1 MSDAARSHLRR
12 CDAVIR
18 RPRAAVFPLRTA
30 VLVLAL
36 VAAGR
41 AWPVDVF
48 VEALLP
54 NLAVLQI
61 DGKRVT
67 LRAGESLG
75 ELTLISS
82 DARSAI
88 VEINGEQ
95 RQLQVSQRISS
106 AFSQPEAREVVVR
119 RDERLQYRT
128 NAEINGVRLP
138 VLVDTGANMIALNA
152 RQALAV
158 GIGRNEGTPARVQ
171 TASDVLPARQVTL
184 DSVDVGGI
192 RVDAVTAMIIDGE
205 QPSTVLLGMSFLQ
218 HVDMQEKDGVLT
230 LRGRW

>member
-1 MSDAARSHLRR
+1 MICRLQGVS
-12 CDAVIR
+12 
-18 RPRAAVFPLRTA
+18 FPVRTA
-30 VLVLAL
+30 VLVLTL
-36 VAAGR
+36 AAATR
-41 AWPVDVF
+41 AWSLEVF

-67 LRAGESLG
+67 LRAGESSG
-75 ELTLISS
+75 ELKLISS

-88 VEINGEQ
+88 VQINGEQ

-106 AFSQPEAREVVVR
+106 AFSQPESREVVVR

-128 NAEINGVRLP
+128 NAEINGVRMP

-152 RQALAV
+152 SQAAAV
-158 GIGRNEGTPARVQ
+158 GIGRDEGTPARVQ
-171 TASDVLPARQVTL
+171 TASDVLPARRVTL

-192 RVDAVTAMIIDGE
+192 RVDAVTALIIDGE
-205 QPSTVLLGMSFLQ
+205 QPSTALLGMSYLQ
-218 HVDMQEKDGVLT
+218 HVEMQEKDGVLT

>member
-1 MSDAARSHLRR
+1 M
-12 CDAVIR
+12 IR

-36 VAAGR
+36 VTAGR

-67 LRAGESLG
+67 LRAGESSG

-82 DARSAI
+82 DARSAV